1 MVHTFLLEI
10 GLEELPAQYVLGAQ
24 QQLKEKVITF
34 LNEVRLSYET
44 VTAYS
49 TPRRL
54 AVLVEGLASRQTS
67 VEVQAK
73 GPAMKIAKDDNG
85 NWTKAAEGFARGQGL
100 TVDDLFVKNVKGV
113 DYAYGLKKEIGKS
126 AKDVLTGMESVVS
139 DLTFSKSMRWSD
151 LDFKYI
157 RPIHHQ

>member
-85 NWTKAAEGFARGQGL
+85 NWTKG
-100 TVDDLFVKNVKGV
+100 
-113 DYAYGLKKEIGKS
+113 
-126 AKDVLTGMESVVS
+126 
-139 DLTFSKSMRWSD
+139 
-151 LDFKYI
+151 
-157 RPIHHQ
+157 